1 MADCLG
7 NLYNKEAVVRR
18 MLSKTMP
25 DQCGHIRKM
34 KDLVPLVL
42 EPTKR
47 DAPTATLQNKNNNN
61 SSNDAADF
69 QCPVTGLE
77 MNGRFRFYCVRANG
91 RVVSHRAVKEAR
103 ECVEELCGA
112 GSLSGPD
119 ALLPLN
125 GTEEEVAALRERAEA
140 RAAKRK
146 KRKNGDGSGPGAAE
160 KPTAAGTAKKKFRAT
175 DVMPEGADERVYASI
190 FTSGNK
196 GSSAKETF
204 LCRSTSA
211 RGGALT

>member
-47 DAPTATLQNKNNNN
+47 DAPTATLQNKNNN
-61 SSNDAADF
+61 SSSDDAADF

-112 GSLSGPD
+112 
-119 ALLPLN
+119 
-125 GTEEEVAALRERAEA
+125 
-140 RAAKRK
+140 
-146 KRKNGDGSGPGAAE
+146 
-160 KPTAAGTAKKKFRAT
+160 
-175 DVMPEGADERVYASI
+175 
-190 FTSGNK
+190 
-196 GSSAKETF
+196 
-204 LCRSTSA
+204 
-211 RGGALT
+211 